1 MNRRTALA
9 VVATIGLTA
18 SGCGFTAED
27 VARAGQRNAD
37 TYTIKAEVSDAL
49 NLPDGAPVRVGG
61 VSVGKVKDVEAKDY
75 QAVVSLAI
83 SNDIKLREGSTVRL
97 RYTTALG
104 EMFVQVDPAPTGP
117 ELKDGATLPRADA
130 ETAPSVED
138 ALSSASL
145 LINGGGLGQIQ
156 TIVEE
161 VNTTLEGR
169 IGTVHSLM
177 RKTDTF
183 LRTALASTREIDR
196 ILDALAATSTTL
208 NRREATIN
216 AALKELRPAAKTL
229 TENTDELVSLLRAT
243 DSMGRTANRI
253 VQASRADVTLIVRE
267 LGPVLAEL
275 DGSRAGLL
283 TTLDRLA
290 GAGETLNAVVPNT
303 YAMFYGRLHG
313 PIALAGLA
321 AVPRLPG
328 QPQVQQQQ
336 EQEEPGLL
344 NLGLPAL
351 PGLSQLPLLGGLF
364 SRQQTGGN

>member
-1 MNRRTALA
+1 MNARGALA
-9 VVATIGLTA
+9 VVATIGLLG

-27 VARAGQRNAD
+27 VARAGQRNSD

-104 EMFVQVDPAPTGP
+104 EMFVQVDPAPTGRQ
-117 ELKDGATLPRADA
+117 LKDGATLPRADA

-145 LINGGGLGQIQ
+145 LINGGGLSQIQ
-156 TIVEE
+156 TIVDE

-169 IGTVHSLM
+169 IGTVHGLM

-196 ILDALAATSTTL
+196 ILDALSATSTTL
-208 NRREATIN
+208 NRRKATIN
-216 AALKELRPAAKTL
+216 ATLKELRPAARTL
-229 TENTDELVSLLRAT
+229 TENTDDLVSLLRAT
-243 DSMGRTANRI
+243 DAMGRTANRI
-253 VQASRADVTLIVRE
+253 VRASRADVTLVVRE

-290 GAGETLNAVVPNT
+290 GAGKTLDAVVPNT

-313 PIALAGLA
+313 LVTPAALA

-328 QPQVQQQQ
+328 KTQPGTQ
-336 EQEEPGLL
+336 EQTGLT
-344 NLGLPAL
+344 NLGLPTL
-351 PGLSQLPLLGGLF
+351 PGLTQLPLLGGLF
-364 SRQQTGGN
+364 SRTLTGGN

>member
-1 MNRRTALA
+1 MTTRAAVA
-9 VVATIGLTA
+9 VVATLGLFG
-18 SGCGFTAED
+18 SGCSVTAED
-27 VARAGQRNAD
+27 VARAGQRNND

-83 SNDIKLREGSTVRL
+83 DNDIKLREGSTVRL

-104 EMFVQVDPAPTGP
+104 EMFVQVDPSTKGA

-138 ALSSASL
+138 ALASASL
-145 LINGGGLGQIQ
+145 LINGGGLSQIQ

-161 VNTTLEGR
+161 VNTALEGR
-169 IGTVHSLM
+169 IGTVHSVM

-183 LRTALASTREIDR
+183 LKTALASTREIDR
-196 ILDALAATSTTL
+196 ILDALASTSTTL

-216 AALKELRPAAKTL
+216 AALKELRPAARTL
-229 TENTDELVSLLRAT
+229 TENTDDLVSLLRAT
-243 DSMGRTANRI
+243 DDMGRTANRI
-253 VQASRADVTLIVRE
+253 VRASRADVTLIVRE

-275 DGSRAGLL
+275 DKSRAGLL

-290 GAGETLNAVVPNT
+290 GAGDTLDAVVPNT

-313 PIALAGLA
+313 FVTPARLA
-321 AVPRLPG
+321 AEPRLPG
-328 QPQVQQQQ
+328 QKQPESQQST
-336 EQEEPGLL
+336 GLT
-344 NLGLPAL
+344 NLGLPTL
-351 PGLSQLPLLGGLF
+351 PGLTQLPLLGGLF
-364 SRQQTGGN
+364 SRLTTGGN

>member
-1 MNRRTALA
+1 MNTRAALA
-9 VVATIGLTA
+9 VVVTIGLFG

-27 VARAGQRNAD
+27 VARAGQRNTD

-83 SNDIKLREGSTVRL
+83 DNDIKLREGSTVRL

-104 EMFVQVDPAPTGP
+104 EMFVQVDPAPQGA

-138 ALSSASL
+138 ALASASL
-145 LINGGGLGQIQ
+145 LINGGGLSQIQ

-161 VNTTLEGR
+161 VNKTLEGR

-183 LRTALASTREIDR
+183 LRTALGTTREIDR
-196 ILDALAATSTTL
+196 ILGALAATSTTL

-216 AALKELRPAAKTL
+216 AALKELRPAARML
-229 TENTDELVSLLRAT
+229 TENTDDLARLLQAT
-243 DSMGRTANRI
+243 DGLGRTANRI
-253 VQASRADVTLIVRE
+253 VRASRADLTLVVRE
-267 LGPVLAEL
+267 LGPVLDEVLGAK
-275 DGSRAGLL
+275 DQIL

-290 GAGETLNAVVPNT
+290 GAGKTLDAVVPNT
-303 YAMFYGRLHG
+303 YAMFYGRLRG
-313 PIALAGLA
+313 LPPALAVAG
-321 AVPRLPG
+321 AVPGVPKLPG
-328 QPQVQQQQ
+328 ATQQD
-336 EQEEPGLL
+336 PGPL
-344 NLGLPAL
+344 NLGLPTL
-351 PGLSQLPLLGGLF
+351 PGLSQLPLLGGLL
-364 SRQQTGGN
+364 SRTLTGGN